1 MNFKLIEIL
10 SNSIINKKINILGLL
25 DDKLVLIT
33 LEKNNYFNENISSYI
48 ESINLEKP
56 ILENDIYKK
65 FNYNL
70 LEKNTLSI
78 VYDPNQDLINKLR
91 NKKNIL
97 KKETYNDYLKKEL
110 NFYNNTQWIR
120 NIFEGKSETEKIIYQ
135 DSNFILLP
143 DYKWDNCSIDN
154 LYYLGIA
161 KKFNNDYIKCLRD
174 INIDHLE
181 VLEKMLSITN
191 LIEQKNNLEKNSIIA
206 YIHYPPSFYIF
217 HVHYVYLEND
227 IFKTGFPRNVLLS
240 DIIQNIKIKSNYYQI
255 KEIDIIDS

>member
-110 NFYNNTQWIR
+110 NFYNNTQ
-120 NIFEGKSETEKIIYQ
+120 
-135 DSNFILLP
+135 
-143 DYKWDNCSIDN
+143 
-154 LYYLGIA
+154 
-161 KKFNNDYIKCLRD
+161 
-174 INIDHLE
+174 
-181 VLEKMLSITN
+181 
-191 LIEQKNNLEKNSIIA
+191 
-206 YIHYPPSFYIF
+206 
-217 HVHYVYLEND
+217 
-227 IFKTGFPRNVLLS
+227 
-240 DIIQNIKIKSNYYQI
+240 
-255 KEIDIIDS
+255 